1 MTLISLGCYEAAKT
15 RPSSLASKNT
25 ILSTLWIFEVDD
37 GQNICFLRGSLV
49 LLGSLSFSSLI
60 TDFYCVKNMPL
71 GDASAIIFS
80 APLPTMV
87 FSAVFLG
94 SRLRMY
100 KIFCGLLLYTGIML
114 VIRPPFIFK
123 RWLLIWSFTLV
134 LSINILYC
142 RDVSVDN
149 KNYYFGLIMGF
160 AAVGSGAGTYICVGK
175 LKMNSTSSSPI
186 LFAFHNAFFALVSN
200 IICALAFQSSDFF
213 SMHIFEISHEL
224 WMVYAILAFFGAIH
238 IVCINVALKLI
249 NPILVSFTRSSD
261 IVVAYLIQVLYFE
274 QQTGMLGIFGSF
286 CIISAIGI
294 LQFEESFI
302 QKLPKYIQFV
312 F

>member
-1 MTLISLGCYEAAKT
+1 MEPHQQERYMQENLKETALILDSEHKGVDHRKYNNWKHICLGISLAFMSGFTYTLQNAAVVDKDVNFFDVLTCRYGLILVMTLISLGCYEAAKT
-15 RPSSLASKNT
+15 RSLSLASKNT

-160 AAVGSGAGTYICVGK
+160 ALLDLELAP
-175 LKMNSTSSSPI
+175 TS
-186 LFAFHNAFFALVSN
+186 
-200 IICALAFQSSDFF
+200 
-213 SMHIFEISHEL
+213 EL
-224 WMVYAILAFFGAIH
+224 E
-238 IVCINVALKLI
+238 N
-249 NPILVSFTRSSD
+249 
-261 IVVAYLIQVLYFE
+261 
-274 QQTGMLGIFGSF
+274 
-286 CIISAIGI
+286 
-294 LQFEESFI
+294 
-302 QKLPKYIQFV
+302 
-312 F
+312 